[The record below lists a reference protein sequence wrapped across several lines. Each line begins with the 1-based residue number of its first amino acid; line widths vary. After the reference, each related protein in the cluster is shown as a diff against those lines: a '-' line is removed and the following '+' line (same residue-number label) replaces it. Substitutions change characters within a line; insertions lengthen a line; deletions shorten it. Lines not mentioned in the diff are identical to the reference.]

1 MSVLM
6 QNVPARDVLAGSGW
20 VLDVL
25 IFFFTDRNL
34 PGVVTALSVHI
45 VVVPTA
51 DF

>member
-25 IFFFTDRNL
+25 IFFSL
-34 PGVVTALSVHI
+34 IAICPGL
-45 VVVPTA
+45 
-51 DF
+51 